1 MKLQIDSR
9 TFNCHI
15 TRSKRKNV
23 QIRMLSVD
31 QIQVSAPTRMT
42 LTELEKMILTKAK
55 WIIKQ
60 ATRLAALS
68 TLTVNSAIAEGA
80 QVLYLGNP
88 YTITLKLAN
97 APDVYCYNSTIV
109 ISCCSDGSKP
119 ADAILKDWY
128 VKSAAAFFKEK
139 TAFWAPRLGVN
150 PQRITIK
157 DQKTRWGSCSS
168 KGNITYNWR
177 VVMAPPAVLDYLV
190 VHELAHMLVP
200 NHSQNFWQL
209 VETTLPEYKA
219 HRKWLKDN
227 SRLLSRIL

>member
-1 MKLQIDSR
+1 
-9 TFNCHI
+9 
-15 TRSKRKNV
+15 
-23 QIRMLSVD
+23 MLSVD

-42 LTELEKMILTKAK
+42 VTELEKMILTKAT

-60 ATRLAALS
+60 AARLAALS
-68 TLTVNSAIAEGA
+68 TLTVNSAISEGS
-80 QVLYLGNP
+80 QVLYLGNT

-97 APDVYCYNSTIV
+97 APDVHCYNNMIV
-109 ISCCSDGSKP
+109 ICCCSDGSKP

-128 VKSAAAFFKEK
+128 VNSAAALFKEK

-190 VHELAHMLVP
+190 VHELSHMLVP
-200 NHSQNFWQL
+200 NHSPKFWQL
-209 VETTLPEYKA
+209 VETVLPGYKNY
-219 HRKWLKDN
+219 RKWLKDN
-227 SRLLSRIL
+227 GRLLSRIL